1 MAVETH
7 KRIEPDAEHICE
19 RLERVDPQHVVPEG
33 ELELRALGYHI
44 HARVLT
50 GRRLRRPDAGT
61 ACSSK
66 PNTGGGR
73 GGCNRRT
80 RRGTR
85 RRHGA
90 WRPGAARATSSTGR
104 CGARASSRGAS
115 RWRGYGSQ
123 IGYGTQIGCRDS
135 GDLLVQI
142 EDDVTIGER
151 INLKVAALLALGP
164 RSRIKADATCSG
176 QLTLAAEASIK
187 KHAHF
192 EGGVVHEAERV
203 PEHAVIRARWC
214 PIHLDDGA
222 SRAAGGIHP
231 TATIAEGVTLGR

>member
-1 MAVETH
+1 MLGPEGRTGLALAVVATAGIATANTISGGNEGNDVTLVT
-7 KRIEPDAEHICE
+7 IAACAAGILFGIAPVPGCGQLLPDAHEH
-19 RLERVDPQHVVPEG
+19 RAG
-33 ELELRALGYHI
+33 ELPSDRDRLHVEADMTIESGAAVRA
-44 HARVLT
+44 
-50 GRRLRRPDAGT
+50 
-61 ACSSK
+61 
-66 PNTGGGR
+66 
-73 GGCNRRT
+73 
-80 RRGTR
+80 RGTV
-85 RRHGA
+85 
-90 WRPGAARATSSTGR
+90 
-104 CGARASSRGAS
+104 
-115 RWRGYGSQ
+115 GYGSQ